1 MVCVDTDVII
11 DFLKNKLYAV
21 KAIDEFKRK
30 EEILTT
36 SITVFELL
44 KGIVRLEDEEEKI
57 KTFQFLGNVR
67 ILNFDIV
74 ASKKAASV
82 FESLRKEGNVMDTL
96 DLMIASIALA
106 NNTSI
111 LTKNTKHFERVK
123 ELKLEKIDYSNNQ

>member
-1 MVCVDTDVII
+1 MVCLDTDVII
-11 DFLKNKLYAV
+11 DFLKNKPYAV
-21 KAIDEFKRK
+21 KAIDELKRK